1 MHLQDLAVMY
11 VDERDAIAML
21 DQGFPQAHE
30 YTATEMMAL
39 LFDIAASRP
48 VWSDYFPYNL
58 HQLF

>member
-1 MHLQDLAVMY
+1 MY